1 MEKQQNVI
9 DKIPRDILFQ
19 VLDNPYESMI
29 IIDQEGRILFMSKSY
44 EDFIPIPHE
53 DVVGKHLTDVIP
65 KGKLHEVVKSGKAKI
80 GATFTVD
87 GQPRVIARI
96 PLKKGGKIIGAYGKL
111 MFWHADKVGELYQRI
126 NSLRGEIQ
134 LFKDTLSQIYKSNY
148 GFENIIGNSPLIKHA
163 KEIALQAAL
172 TNSPVLITGESGTG
186 KEMFAHSIHRASKR
200 RDRPFVSVN
209 CSSIPKELVESELF
223 GYEPGTFTGAL
234 RKGKIGKFELAETG
248 TIFLD
253 EIGDMPLTMQVKL
266 MRVLQEKE
274 IEKLG
279 GKPRKI
285 DFRLIAATNRN
296 LEKMMEDNTFRN
308 DLYYR
313 LNVVNIRLPPL
324 RIMKDDLPMLANH
337 FIKEI
342 RQVMPKDVR
351 SISEEAMGIISRHCW
366 PGNIRE
372 LRNMLE
378 GAMIRCKGT
387 QIETDHLPPGLDT
400 PSQTIRPDITSG
412 STLREQIEQAEKAI
426 IEQALRMADY
436 NRSKTAQLLGI
447 HRTGLYQKM
456 KKYRI
461 AG

>member
-1 MEKQQNVI
+1 
-9 DKIPRDILFQ
+9 
-19 VLDNPYESMI
+19 MI
-29 IIDQEGRILFMSKSY
+29 IVDQDGRILFMSKSY

-53 DVVGKHLTDVIP
+53 EAVGKHLTDVIP
-65 KGKLHEVVKSGKAKI
+65 NGQLHKVIESGRAKI

-96 PLKKGGKIIGAYGKL
+96 PLKKDGKTIGAYGKL

-126 NSLRGEIQ
+126 NALHGRLQ
-134 LFKDTLSQIYKSNY
+134 LFKDTLNEIYRSNY
-148 GFENIIGNSPLIKHA
+148 GFDNIIGNSPLIKHA
-163 KEIALQAAL
+163 KEIALQSAL
-172 TNSPVLITGESGTG
+172 TDSPVLITGESGTG

-253 EIGDMPLTMQVKL
+253 EIGDMPLNMQVKL

-296 LEKMMEDNTFRN
+296 LEKMMEENTFRN

-324 RIMKDDLPMLANH
+324 RVMKEDLPMLVKH

-351 SISEEAMGIISRHCW
+351 SISDEAMEIIMRHSW

-387 QIETDHLPPGLDT
+387 QIEAEHLPPGLDK
-400 PSQTIRPDITSG
+400 PPCVRLADTSSG
-412 STLREQIEQAEKAI
+412 DSLREQLDIAEKAI
-426 IEQALRMADY
+426 IKDALERAGQ
-436 NRSKTAQLLGI
+436 NRSKAAKMLGI
-447 HRTGLYQKM
+447 HRTGIYQKM
-456 KKYRI
+456 KKY
-461 AG
+461 GL

>member
-29 IIDQEGRILFMSKSY
+29 IVDQDGRILFMSKSY

-53 DVVGKHLTDVIP
+53 EAVGKHLTDVIP
-65 KGKLHEVVKSGKAKI
+65 NGQLHKVIESGRAKI

-96 PLKKGGKIIGAYGKL
+96 PLKKDGKTIGAYGKL

-126 NSLRGEIQ
+126 NALHGRLQ
-134 LFKDTLSQIYKSNY
+134 LFKDTLNEIYRSNY
-148 GFENIIGNSPLIKHA
+148 GFDNIIGNSPLIKHA
-163 KEIALQAAL
+163 KEIALQSAL
-172 TNSPVLITGESGTG
+172 TDSPVLITGESGTG

-253 EIGDMPLTMQVKL
+253 EIGDMPLNMQVKL

-296 LEKMMEDNTFRN
+296 LEKMMEENTFRN

-324 RIMKDDLPMLANH
+324 RVMKEDLTMLVKH

-342 RQVMPKDVR
+342 RQVMPKEVR
-351 SISEEAMGIISRHCW
+351 SISDEAMEIITRHSW

-387 QIETDHLPPGLDT
+387 RIEASHLPPGLDKPPCVRLAET
-400 PSQTIRPDITSG
+400 VSG
-412 STLREQIEQAEKAI
+412 DSLREQLDKAEKAI
-426 IEQALRMADY
+426 IKDALDRSGQ
-436 NRSKTAQLLGI
+436 NRSKASKMLGI

-456 KKYRI
+456 KKY
-461 AG
+461 GL

>member
-1 MEKQQNVI
+1 MKNENEII
-9 DKIPRDILFQ
+9 DQIPRDILFQ

-29 IIDQEGRILFMSKSY
+29 IVNKEGRILFISKSY
-44 EDFIPIPHE
+44 EDFISVSPEEAI
-53 DVVGKHLTDVIP
+53 GKHLTEVIP
-65 KGKLHEVVKSGKAKI
+65 KGQLHTVVESGRAKI
-80 GATFTVD
+80 GATFTVE

-96 PLKKGGKIIGAYGKL
+96 PLKMNGEVIGAYGKL
-111 MFWHADKVGELYQRI
+111 MFWHTDKLGELYKKI
-126 NSLRGEIQ
+126 KSLQGEIK
-134 LFKDTLSQIYKSNY
+134 LFKDTLNQIYKSNY
-148 GFENIIGNSPLIKHA
+148 GFENIIGNSPLIQHA

-172 TNSPVLITGESGTG
+172 TDSPVLITGESGTG
-186 KEMFAHSIHRASKR
+186 KEMYAHSIHRASKR
-200 RDRPFVSVN
+200 RDNPFVSVN

-234 RKGKIGKFELAETG
+234 KNGKIGKFELAETG

-253 EIGDMPLTMQVKL
+253 EIGDMPLNMQVKL

-279 GKPRKI
+279 GKPKRI

-296 LEKMMEDNTFRN
+296 LEEMMEKKTFRH

-313 LNVVNIRLPPL
+313 LNVVNICLPPL
-324 RIMKDDLPMLANH
+324 RIMKEDLPVLVNH

-351 SISEEAMGIISRHCW
+351 SISQESMGVLIGHSW

-372 LRNMLE
+372 LRNLIE
-378 GAMIRCKGT
+378 GAMIRCKDT
-387 QIETDHLPPGLDT
+387 QIEIDHLPPGLGNPSWVRLADT
-400 PSQTIRPDITSG
+400 ASG
-412 STLREQIEQAEKAI
+412 ITLRGQMEKAEKAI
-426 IEQALRMADY
+426 IKETLKIAGQ
-436 NRSKTAQLLGI
+436 NRSKASKILGI

-456 KKYRI
+456 KKY
-461 AG
+461 GM

>member
-1 MEKQQNVI
+1 LHKVI
-9 DKIPRDILFQ
+9 
-19 VLDNPYESMI
+19 ES
-29 IIDQEGRILFMSKSY
+29 GR
-44 EDFIPIPHE
+44 
-53 DVVGKHLTDVIP
+53 
-65 KGKLHEVVKSGKAKI
+65 AKI

-96 PLKKGGKIIGAYGKL
+96 PLKKDGKTIGAYGKL

-126 NSLRGEIQ
+126 NALHGRLQ
-134 LFKDTLSQIYKSNY
+134 LFKDTLNEIYRSNY
-148 GFENIIGNSPLIKHA
+148 GFDNIIGNSPLIKHA
-163 KEIALQAAL
+163 KEIALQSAL
-172 TNSPVLITGESGTG
+172 TDSPVLITGESGTG

-253 EIGDMPLTMQVKL
+253 EIGDMPLNMQVKL

-296 LEKMMEDNTFRN
+296 LEKMMEENTFRN

-324 RIMKDDLPMLANH
+324 RVMKEDLSMLVKH

-342 RQVMPKDVR
+342 RQVMPKEVR
-351 SISEEAMGIISRHCW
+351 SISDEAMEIIMRHSW

-378 GAMIRCKGT
+378 GAMIRCRGT
-387 QIETDHLPPGLDT
+387 RIEAAHLPPGLDK
-400 PSQTIRPDITSG
+400 PPCVRLAETISG
-412 STLREQIEQAEKAI
+412 DSLREQLDKAEKAI
-426 IEQALRMADY
+426 IKDALERAGE
-436 NRSKTAQLLGI
+436 NRSKASKMLGI

-456 KKYRI
+456 KKY
-461 AG
+461 GL

>member
-29 IIDQEGRILFMSKSY
+29 IVDQDGRILFMSKSY

-53 DVVGKHLTDVIP
+53 EAVGKHLTDVIP
-65 KGKLHEVVKSGKAKI
+65 NGQLHKVIESGRAKI

-96 PLKKGGKIIGAYGKL
+96 PLKKDGKTIGAYGKL

-126 NSLRGEIQ
+126 NALHGRLQ
-134 LFKDTLSQIYKSNY
+134 LFKDTLNEIYRSNY
-148 GFENIIGNSPLIKHA
+148 GFDNIIGNSPLIKHA
-163 KEIALQAAL
+163 KEIALQSAL
-172 TNSPVLITGESGTG
+172 TDSPVLITGESGTG

-253 EIGDMPLTMQVKL
+253 EIGDMPLNMQVKL

-285 DFRLIAATNRN
+285 DFRLIAATNRD
-296 LEKMMEDNTFRN
+296 LEKMMEENTFRN

-324 RIMKDDLPMLANH
+324 RVMKEDLPMLVKH

-351 SISEEAMGIISRHCW
+351 SISDEAMEIIMRHSW

-378 GAMIRCKGT
+378 GAMIRCRGIR
-387 QIETDHLPPGLDT
+387 IEAAHLPPGLDK
-400 PSQTIRPDITSG
+400 PPCVRLAQTISG
-412 STLREQIEQAEKAI
+412 DSLREQLDIAEKAI
-426 IEQALRMADY
+426 IKDALERAGQ
-436 NRSKTAQLLGI
+436 NRSKAAKMLGI
-447 HRTGLYQKM
+447 HRTGIYQKM
-456 KKYRI
+456 KKY
-461 AG
+461 GL